1 MPDPVADPRPEP
13 AAAPG
18 GAAPAPAV
26 VPGRSGDAGWLG
38 LGLTVAALVLAA
50 LVILAIPALR
60 EAASHALHGDGELLR
75 RQLRDLGAVGV
86 LVLVAVM
93 LVHAVVFFPAELV
106 SGTAG
111 YVYGF
116 LPAIP
121 IVLGGWLLSGVA
133 SYWIGQHA
141 GRPLLR
147 SLAGGHRLERA
158 EAAVARGGAG
168 ALLAARL
175 IPVVPYSLVGYVA
188 GAARVPFL
196 TFAWTSL
203 VGNIPISL
211 VVIAVGTRLR
221 SFSLSDPVVWL
232 AVVPVLIA
240 AVVVH
245 RISRVSR
252 RGGDDARDAGA
263 PGAGTTR

>member
-1 MPDPVADPRPEP
+1 MAVPSPVADPCPEP

-18 GAAPAPAV
+18 G
-26 VPGRSGDAGWLG
+26 GRTDPTAGDAGWLG
-38 LGLTVAALVLAA
+38 LWLTVGALVAAALVVLA
-50 LVILAIPALR
+50 VPALR

-121 IVLGGWLLSGVA
+121 IVLGGWLLSGVVT
-133 SYWIGQHA
+133 YWIGQHA

-158 EAAVARGGAG
+158 EAAVARGGASG
-168 ALLAARL
+168 LLAARL

-188 GAARVPFL
+188 GAARVPFF
-196 TFAWTSL
+196 TFVWTSL

-211 VVIAVGTRLR
+211 VVIAVGTRLG

-240 AVVVH
+240 AVVIH
-245 RISRVSR
+245 RVSRVSR
-252 RGGDDARDAGA
+252 PGAADADADGRDAA
-263 PGAGTTR
+263 PGEGTTP

>member
-1 MPDPVADPRPEP
+1 MTT
-13 AAAPG
+13 
-18 GAAPAPAV
+18 
-26 VPGRSGDAGWLG
+26 GRW
-38 LGLTVAALVLAA
+38 
-50 LVILAIPALR
+50 
-60 EAASHALHGDGELLR
+60 
-75 RQLRDLGAVGV
+75 
-86 LVLVAVM
+86 
-93 LVHAVVFFPAELV
+93 
-106 SGTAG
+106 
-111 YVYGF
+111 
-116 LPAIP
+116 
-121 IVLGGWLLSGVA
+121 
-133 SYWIGQHA
+133 QHA

-168 ALLAARL
+168 GLLAARL

-196 TFAWTSL
+196 TFVWTSL

-211 VVIAVGTRLR
+211 VVIAVGTRLG

-240 AVVVH
+240 AGVVH

-252 RGGDDARDAGA
+252 RGGDDARAAGA